1 MKIQTVSQQPPQVQG
16 RTLTSSKPEEAV
28 VSTPQDGYKPS
39 IGSSALRTGIA
50 WGNATGTVVGG
61 ATGLATVTGALY
73 AGVLGGAIVGSL
85 TGAGFGP
92 VLASVTS
99 NGALDF
105 VGRTFATAG
114 TMAKAGMVIGG
125 VSGAAG
131 AWQVGNGIGNA
142 AGKAA
147 GFVPG
152 MVVGGI
158 QGVWNKAESAV
169 GGEGAA
175 PIARPEKKEGL
186 LQTSFTDLNN
196 MSGGMKLYSSV
207 LGGVGMLSGAV
218 GGFTLGASVA
228 SAGSLVNGLLASN
241 VSLSTIGAAGVA
253 GGVVGG
259 ALFAAI
265 GGLGGFTTA
274 KASKKLWDVSGG
286 KLLGMAKKDGETQAE
301 KGKRLEEKKAVLE
314 EREVSLKADAENK
327 RVYYR
332 EETSKLDV
340 REEGIAKSEA
350 DVKGRLDDINGKIEV
365 GGQSLYTEKA
375 SKPDA
380 QTGESLVNWDSRLRE
395 FDGTLKQFASQLKSK
410 EAGLDATITRESDAK
425 FAVERRP
432 IEQRYD
438 TLQGQLN
445 GKESDL
451 NARKRD
457 IDNKVESGFQSGVQA
472 QRPGLQQELRYAQN
486 DRERAQTD
494 FNQAQNDKNIA
505 ASQLSSAQSQLSSAR
520 NDASQAQ
527 DRVSKLNGGI
537 RDLSNQKDNLAVE
550 HRQADQVRADLSSQ
564 LRQCQ
569 SSK

>member
-1 MKIQTVSQQPPQVQG
+1 MKLQTVSNSTPQVLNQ
-16 RTLTSSKPEEAV
+16 RAPKTSQAEETPAA
-28 VSTPQDGYKPS
+28 PQDGYKPG
-39 IGSSALRTGIA
+39 IGKTAIRTGIA

-99 NGALDF
+99 HGALDF

-114 TMAKAGMVIGG
+114 TFAKAGMVMGG
-125 VSGAAG
+125 VAGAAG

-152 MVVGGI
+152 VVVGGI

-175 PIARPEKKEGL
+175 PIAKEEKKEGF
-186 LQTSFTDLNN
+186 LQTNFTDLNN

-207 LGGVGMLSGAV
+207 LGGVGMLSGGV

-228 SAGSLVNGLLASN
+228 SAGSLASGLLASN

-253 GGVVGG
+253 GGIVGG
-259 ALFAAI
+259 VLFAAI

-274 KASKKLWDVSGG
+274 KASKKLWDKTGA
-286 KLLGMAKKDGETQAE
+286 KLIGMAKKDGETQSA
-301 KGKRLEEKKAVLE
+301 KGKRLDEKKVQLE
-314 EREVSLKADAENK
+314 EREVSLKADAESK

-332 EETSKLDV
+332 DETARLDS

-350 DVKGRLDDINGKIEV
+350 DVKGRLDDINGKIEA
-365 GGQSLYTEKA
+365 GGQALYGEKA

-380 QTGESLVNWDSRLRE
+380 QTGESLVNWDSRLKE
-395 FDGTLKQFASQLKSK
+395 FDGTLKQFATQLKSK
-410 EAGLDATITRESDAK
+410 EAGLDATITKDSDAK
-425 FAVERRP
+425 FAQDRRP
-432 IEQRYD
+432 VEQRYD

-445 GKESDL
+445 GKETDL
-451 NARKRD
+451 NNRKRD
-457 IDNKVESGFQSGVQA
+457 IDNKIESGFQSGVSA
-472 QRPGLQQELRYAQN
+472 QKPGLQQDLRYAQN
-486 DRERAQTD
+486 DRDR
-494 FNQAQNDKNIA
+494 AQNDYSNAQSEKNN
-505 ASQLSSAQSQLSSAR
+505 ASAQLTSAQSQLHSATR
-520 NDASQAQ
+520 EAQ
-527 DRVSKLNGGI
+527 SNADRVGKLNNGI
-537 RDLSNQKDNLAVE
+537 RDLSNQKDNLQVE
-550 HRQADQVRADLSSQ
+550 HREADRVRQDL
-564 LRQCQ
+564 Q
-569 SSK
+569 SKLNTCKA